1 MRRVIC
7 RSEWPAGLLKAKSRP
22 GRRRGNRVKTS
33 PSKIETDFLV
43 VGSGVAGLRA
53 AIELGRSGRV
63 LMLTKGQPLES
74 NSMYAQGG
82 VAVALSEEDDV
93 AIHLADTLKAG
104 HGLCRKEA
112 VRVLVEEGPDRIQ
125 ELISWGAKFDKIGKR
140 FAFTREAAH
149 SRSRILRARGDA
161 TGNEMVRALM
171 THAARQPRIQRLDRR
186 FTADLVVRHGCCRGA
201 ILLNELTGE
210 RAVVTAGAVVL
221 STGGAGQVY
230 ARTTNPGNATGD
242 GMAMAL
248 RAGAMLTDMEFVQFH
263 PTALYLPSSPPFL
276 LSEAIRGEGG
286 QLRNIKGELFM
297 HRYHP
302 EGALAPRDVVSRA
315 IWTEMAATRS
325 RHVYLDVTHLGPAFV
340 KRRFPTIYATCL
352 RYDIDMTEEW
362 IPVSPSAHY
371 MMGGVWTDVN
381 GASTLPGLFAAGEV
395 ACSGVHG
402 ANRLASNS
410 LLEGLVFGMRAAQAA
425 VAHAARLPL
434 LTSLPGLEELEGG
447 APKELEDPEK
457 LRSSLRRLMWGKVG
471 LVRSRESLI
480 SASAQLSRW
489 MRLLDGPF
497 ASRAALEVKNMVQVA
512 RCITDAALWREN
524 SVGAHHRS
532 DFPEAKGT
540 AWQQHSQIVMS
551 TERPIGIGPKGKG
564 LVIGMKGYRRGATKR
579 LVGRS

>member
-1 MRRVIC
+1 
-7 RSEWPAGLLKAKSRP
+7 
-22 GRRRGNRVKTS
+22 
-33 PSKIETDFLV
+33 
-43 VGSGVAGLRA
+43 
-53 AIELGRSGRV
+53 
-63 LMLTKGQPLES
+63 
-74 NSMYAQGG
+74 MYAQGG

-93 AIHLADTLKAG
+93 GSHLTDTLKAG
-104 HGLCRKEA
+104 HGLCRREA
-112 VRVLVEEGPDRIQ
+112 VRVLVEEGPERIQ

-171 THAARQPRIQRLDRR
+171 AHAARQPRIQRLDRR
-186 FTADLVVRHGCCRGA
+186 FTVDLAVIDGRCCGA
-201 ILLNELTGE
+201 IVLNELSGE
-210 RAVVTAGAVVL
+210 RTALPASAIVL

-248 RAGAMLTDMEFVQFH
+248 RAGALLMDMEFVQFH
-263 PTALYLPSSPPFL
+263 PTSLYLPSSPPFL

-297 HRYHP
+297 QRYHAD
-302 EGALAPRDVVSRA
+302 GALAPRDIVSRA
-315 IWTEMAATRS
+315 IWSEMAATRA
-325 RHVYLDVTHLGPAFV
+325 RHVYLDVTHLGAAFV

-371 MMGGVWTDVN
+371 MMGGVWTDVK
-381 GASTLPGLFAAGEV
+381 GATTLPGLYAAGEV

-410 LLEGLVFGMRAAQAA
+410 LLEGLVFGMRAAQSA
-425 VAHAARLPL
+425 VAHTAGPAQMP
-434 LTSLPGLEELEGG
+434 SVEELERGR
-447 APKELEDPEK
+447 PREFDDPEK

-471 LVRSRESLI
+471 LVRSGDSLI
-480 SASAQLSRW
+480 SASAQLARW
-489 MRLLDGPF
+489 MRLLTKPF

-524 SVGAHHRS
+524 SVGAHYRS
-532 DFPEAKGT
+532 DFAEANRPG
-540 AWQQHSQIVMS
+540 WRQHSQLLLRS
-551 TERPIGIGPKGKG
+551 TEASGKQRKERD
-564 LVIGMKGYRRGATKR
+564 LVLARSGA
-579 LVGRS
+579 